1 MNDIV
6 LLNLRISMWGVSRV
20 LPDHEYEVDAD
31 KAMVRATKKIL
42 ECPEY
47 EFLLQLKRSI
57 HRRLKTL
64 ALPGE
69 ILRAG
74 VYPVSVGMVEE
85 VEKELEA
92 FSVRWGV
99 GVLALEQVWDLR
111 VREVED
117 RLRALYDEEDY
128 PSWERVR
135 GCFAVRWNYFSMS
148 TPQVLQAISGKLF
161 VREQAKATVQWNEM
175 LEEIRDGLRLTFKE
189 LVDALVDR
197 LSPGPDGT
205 RKKLVGVDRLLE
217 FLDTFSKKDV
227 ADDEQLRVLVEAR
240 TAQRPG
246 RVPAAQ
252 GPGAARV
259 GAGAD
264 AEREGGAGH
273 AGGGCT
279 GEADCVAGVNAGWRP
294 CRAGAARPP
303 SVPGSPPRTWGRRGA
318 RHTLSLL
325 GRFTPTHVGKA
336 SSPS

>member
-20 LPDHEYEVDAD
+20 LPDHEYDVDAD

-47 EFLLQLKRSI
+47 EFLLQLKRQI

-74 VYPVSVGMVEE
+74 VYPVSVGMVEA
-85 VEKELEA
+85 VERTLED
-92 FSVRWGV
+92 FLVRWGV
-99 GVLALEQVWDLR
+99 GVLGLEQVWDLR
-111 VREVED
+111 VREIED

-135 GCFAVRWNYFSMS
+135 GCFDVRWNYFTIN
-148 TPQVLQAISGKLF
+148 TPQVLQAVSGKLF
-161 VREQAKATVQWNEM
+161 IREQAKATVQWNEM

-189 LVDALVDR
+189 LVDALVDK
-197 LSPGPDGT
+197 LTPGTDGT

-227 ADDEQLRVLVEAR
+227 ADDEQLRVLVEEVR
-240 TAQRPG
+240 GLLQDQDISKLRKD
-246 RVPAAQ
+246 Q
-252 GPGAARV
+252 GLRELV
-259 GAGAD
+259 Q
-264 AEREGGAGH
+264 ERMQSVKVVLDTLVE
-273 AGGGCT
+273 
-279 GEADCVAGVNAGWRP
+279 EA
-294 CRAGAARPP
+294 
-303 SVPGSPPRTWGRRGA
+303 
-318 RHTLSLL
+318 
-325 GRFTPTHVGKA
+325 PTRQIVLRE
-336 SSPS
+336 

>member
-74 VYPVSVGMVEE
+74 VYPVSVPMVEE

-92 FSVRWGV
+92 FSIRWGV

-117 RLRALYDEEDY
+117 RLRTLYDEEDY

-135 GCFAVRWNYFSMS
+135 DCFAVRWNYFSMS

-197 LSPGPDGT
+197 LSPRPDGT

-227 ADDEQLRVLVEAR
+227 ADDEQLRVLVEEVR
-240 TAQRPG
+240 GLLNGQDVSRLRKDQDLRELVQERMQSVKVVLDTM
-246 RVPAAQ
+246 VE
-252 GPGAARV
+252 
-259 GAGAD
+259 D
-264 AEREGGAGH
+264 APTRQIVLRE
-273 AGGGCT
+273 
-279 GEADCVAGVNAGWRP
+279 
-294 CRAGAARPP
+294 
-303 SVPGSPPRTWGRRGA
+303 
-318 RHTLSLL
+318 
-325 GRFTPTHVGKA
+325 
-336 SSPS
+336 

>member
-1 MNDIV
+1 MDIV

-57 HRRLKTL
+57 HRRLRTL

-74 VYPVSVGMVEE
+74 VYPISVGMVEA
-85 VEKELEA
+85 VEKTLED

-99 GVLALEQVWDLR
+99 GVLGLEQVWDLR
-111 VREVED
+111 VRQIED

-135 GCFAVRWNYFSMS
+135 NCFEVRWNYFAMN
-148 TPQVLQAISGKLF
+148 TPQVLQAVSVKLF

-189 LVDALVDR
+189 LVDALVDK
-197 LSPGPDGT
+197 LTPAPDGA

-217 FLDTFSKKDV
+217 FLDTFSKKGV
-227 ADDEQLRVLVEAR
+227 ADDEQLRVLVEEVRGLLEGQDISKLRKDKDLRELVQERMQSVKVVLDTLVEDAPAR
-240 TAQRPG
+240 QIVLR
-246 RVPAAQ
+246 
-252 GPGAARV
+252 
-259 GAGAD
+259 D
-264 AEREGGAGH
+264 
-273 AGGGCT
+273 
-279 GEADCVAGVNAGWRP
+279 
-294 CRAGAARPP
+294 
-303 SVPGSPPRTWGRRGA
+303 
-318 RHTLSLL
+318 
-325 GRFTPTHVGKA
+325 F
-336 SSPS
+336 

>member
-1 MNDIV
+1 MTDIV

-20 LPDHEYEVDAD
+20 LPDHEYQVDAD

-57 HRRLKTL
+57 HRRLRTL

-74 VYPVSVGMVEE
+74 VYPISVAMVQA
-85 VEKELEA
+85 VEKTLED

-99 GVLALEQVWDLR
+99 GVLGLEQVWDLR
-111 VREVED
+111 VRQIED

-135 GCFAVRWNYFSMS
+135 GCFDVRWNYFTMN
-148 TPQVLQAISGKLF
+148 TPQVLQAVSAKLF
-161 VREQAKATVQWNEM
+161 TREQAKATVQWNEM

-189 LVDALVDR
+189 LVDALVDKLTPR
-197 LSPGPDGT
+197 PDGA

-227 ADDEQLRVLVEAR
+227 ADDEQLRVLVEEVRGPLNGQDISRLRKDKGLRELVQERMQSVKVVLDTLIEDAPAR
-240 TAQRPG
+240 QLVLR
-246 RVPAAQ
+246 
-252 GPGAARV
+252 
-259 GAGAD
+259 D
-264 AEREGGAGH
+264 
-273 AGGGCT
+273 
-279 GEADCVAGVNAGWRP
+279 
-294 CRAGAARPP
+294 
-303 SVPGSPPRTWGRRGA
+303 
-318 RHTLSLL
+318 
-325 GRFTPTHVGKA
+325 
-336 SSPS
+336 

>member
-20 LPDHEYEVDAD
+20 LPDQQYEVDAD

-47 EFLLQLKRSI
+47 EFLLQLKRGI
-57 HRRLKTL
+57 HRRLRTL

-74 VYPVSVGMVEE
+74 VYPISVPMVQAI
-85 VEKELEA
+85 EKTLED

-99 GVLALEQVWDLR
+99 GVLGLGEVWDLR

-117 RLRALYDEEDY
+117 RLRALYDGEDY

-135 GCFAVRWNYFSMS
+135 GSFAVRWSYFAMN
-148 TPQVLQAISGKLF
+148 TPQILQTISAKLF
-161 VREQAKATVQWNEM
+161 TREQAKATVQWNEM

-189 LVDALVDR
+189 LVDALVDKLTPR
-197 LSPGPDGT
+197 PDGT

-227 ADDEQLRVLVEAR
+227 ADDAQLRTLVEDVRGLLAGQDITRLRKDQGLRELVQEQMQTVKVVLDSLVEDAPAR
-240 TAQRPG
+240 QIVLR
-246 RVPAAQ
+246 
-252 GPGAARV
+252 
-259 GAGAD
+259 D
-264 AEREGGAGH
+264 
-273 AGGGCT
+273 
-279 GEADCVAGVNAGWRP
+279 
-294 CRAGAARPP
+294 
-303 SVPGSPPRTWGRRGA
+303 
-318 RHTLSLL
+318 
-325 GRFTPTHVGKA
+325 
-336 SSPS
+336 

>member
-31 KAMVRATKKIL
+31 RTLVRATKKIL

-74 VYPVSVGMVEE
+74 VYPVSVPMVDE

-92 FSVRWGV
+92 FSIRWGV

-135 GCFAVRWNYFSMS
+135 GCFLVVRNLAQSANTVNSAGGQQVSGRGVTHPSGRGTSAARHRDRPMGQSSGGARRFSWPTAGS
-148 TPQVLQAISGKLF
+148 HAGK
-161 VREQAKATVQWNEM
+161 A
-175 LEEIRDGLRLTFKE
+175 
-189 LVDALVDR
+189 
-197 LSPGPDGT
+197 GT
-205 RKKLVGVDRLLE
+205 R
-217 FLDTFSKKDV
+217 DT
-227 ADDEQLRVLVEAR
+227 AWRVCSAR
-240 TAQRPG
+240 T
-246 RVPAAQ
+246 
-252 GPGAARV
+252 
-259 GAGAD
+259 
-264 AEREGGAGH
+264 
-273 AGGGCT
+273 
-279 GEADCVAGVNAGWRP
+279 GV
-294 CRAGAARPP
+294 
-303 SVPGSPPRTWGRRGA
+303 
-318 RHTLSLL
+318 
-325 GRFTPTHVGKA
+325 
-336 SSPS
+336 

>member
-57 HRRLKTL
+57 HRRLRTL

-74 VYPVSVGMVEE
+74 VYPISVGMVEA
-85 VEKELEA
+85 VEKTLED
-92 FSVRWGV
+92 FEVRWGV
-99 GVLALEQVWDLR
+99 GVLGLGEVWDLR
-111 VREVED
+111 VRQIED
-117 RLRALYDEEDY
+117 RLRALYDEQDY
-128 PSWERVR
+128 ASWERVR
-135 GCFAVRWNYFSMS
+135 NCFDVRWSYFSMN
-148 TPQVLQAISGKLF
+148 TPQVLQAVSAKLF

-189 LVDALVDR
+189 LIDALVDKLTPR
-197 LSPGPDGT
+197 PDGT

-227 ADDEQLRVLVEAR
+227 ANDEGLRILVEEVRGLLSGQDVAQLRKDQGLRDFVQERMQSVKVVLDTLVE
-240 TAQRPG
+240 
-246 RVPAAQ
+246 
-252 GPGAARV
+252 
-259 GAGAD
+259 
-264 AEREGGAGH
+264 
-273 AGGGCT
+273 
-279 GEADCVAGVNAGWRP
+279 EAP
-294 CRAGAARPP
+294 ARPI
-303 SVPGSPPRTWGRRGA
+303 VLRD
-318 RHTLSLL
+318 
-325 GRFTPTHVGKA
+325 
-336 SSPS
+336 

>member
-1 MNDIV
+1 MTDIV

-20 LPDHEYEVDAD
+20 LPDHEYQVDAD

-57 HRRLKTL
+57 HRRLRTL

-74 VYPVSVGMVEE
+74 VYPISVAMVQA
-85 VEKELEA
+85 VEKTLED

-99 GVLALEQVWDLR
+99 GILGLEQVWDLR
-111 VREVED
+111 VRQIED

-135 GCFAVRWNYFSMS
+135 GCFDVRWNYFTMN
-148 TPQVLQAISGKLF
+148 TPQVLQAVSAKLF
-161 VREQAKATVQWNEM
+161 TREQAKATVQWNEM
-175 LEEIRDGLRLTFKE
+175 LDEIRDGLRLTFKE

-197 LSPGPDGT
+197 LSPRPDGT

-227 ADDEQLRVLVEAR
+227 ADDEQLRVLVEEVR
-240 TAQRPG
+240 GLLSGQDISRL
-246 RVPAAQ
+246 RKDQ
-252 GPGAARV
+252 GL
-259 GAGAD
+259 
-264 AEREGGAGH
+264 RE
-273 AGGGCT
+273 
-279 GEADCVAGVNAGWRP
+279 
-294 CRAGAARPP
+294 
-303 SVPGSPPRTWGRRGA
+303 
-318 RHTLSLL
+318 LL
-325 GRFTPTHVGKA
+325 TVTIR
-336 SSPS
+336 SN

>member
-74 VYPVSVGMVEE
+74 VYPISVGMVEA
-85 VEKELEA
+85 VEKTLEE
-92 FSVRWGV
+92 FSIRWGV
-99 GVLALEQVWDLR
+99 GVLGLEQVWDLR

-135 GCFAVRWNYFSMS
+135 GCFDVRWNYFTMNI
-148 TPQVLQAISGKLF
+148 PQVLPGKLF
-161 VREQAKATVQWNEM
+161 VREQAKARVQWNEM

-189 LVDALVDR
+189 LVDALVDKLTPR
-197 LSPGPDGT
+197 PDGT

-227 ADDEQLRVLVEAR
+227 ADDEQLRVLVEEVHGLLSGQDVSRLRKDQGLRELVQERMQSVKVVLDTLVEDAPAR
-240 TAQRPG
+240 QIVLR
-246 RVPAAQ
+246 
-252 GPGAARV
+252 
-259 GAGAD
+259 D
-264 AEREGGAGH
+264 
-273 AGGGCT
+273 
-279 GEADCVAGVNAGWRP
+279 
-294 CRAGAARPP
+294 
-303 SVPGSPPRTWGRRGA
+303 
-318 RHTLSLL
+318 
-325 GRFTPTHVGKA
+325 
-336 SSPS
+336 